1 MSTTKA
7 AVTDVDVLTYSE
19 FKHVFQSLK
28 EFWVTLVNP
37 QVNLPEVRGSIHA
50 YFHVNTRSLSFSLLW
65 LQVVFP
71 VGSDWRPPHYLCP
84 VVSNTYQLIIQNSHK
99 TKSFFF
105 DQDLKHKALTSGS
118 PLPLVAKSKGYMN
131 KN

>member
-7 AVTDVDVLTYSE
+7 TVTDVDVLTYSE

-71 VGSDWRPPHYLCP
+71 VGSDWWPPHYLCP
-84 VVSNTYQLIIQNSHK
+84 AMSSTYQLIIQNSYIKNHFSL
-99 TKSFFF
+99 TKI
-105 DQDLKHKALTSGS
+105 
-118 PLPLVAKSKGYMN
+118 
-131 KN
+131 